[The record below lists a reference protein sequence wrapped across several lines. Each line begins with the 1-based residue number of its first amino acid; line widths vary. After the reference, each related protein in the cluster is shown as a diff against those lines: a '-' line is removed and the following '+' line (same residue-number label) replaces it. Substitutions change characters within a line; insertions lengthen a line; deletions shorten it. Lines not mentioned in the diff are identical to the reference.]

1 MLTVFKSTC
10 SRRRQATKNSLLL
23 VLTIIWAVI
32 YVGRKDQTRKNLL
45 QNWNN
50 VEQIEKRNVGK
61 EETKRDVQGKV
72 RISNI
77 SQSSLRYWNFG
88 MWLLCVIFLHSIL
101 RLLLPPLAAVVH
113 LLCTLV
119 DIHAFL
125 CWTFCPFIH
134 QWIIKFF
141 IHLFKTGNG

>member
-1 MLTVFKSTC
+1 MLTVFKSTY

-61 EETKRDVQGKV
+61 EKTKRDVQGKV

-77 SQSSLRYWNFG
+77 SLSVILKILEFWDVTSLRDFSALYSA
-88 MWLLCVIFLHSIL
+88 LV
-101 RLLLPPLAAVVH
+101 AASTSCCCALVVH
-113 LLCTLV
+113 FSRYSCLFVLDLLS
-119 DIHAFL
+119 IYPSMNYKIFYS
-125 CWTFCPFIH
+125 FI
-134 QWIIKFF
+134 
-141 IHLFKTGNG
+141 